1 MNLGENK
8 PLGAA
13 PPDVFS
19 LVASD
24 THTWLYISFTHIL
37 LHYSN
42 TGFSFIW
49 GIYIWILFENYM
61 NKRGSGRTPI
71 DGLILFEQR
80 VNCLN
85 TPLMLMQLLW
95 ISNLLPLR
103 GLGNNVGIT
112 ALGLTMQAVV
122 GLTGA
127 HRNIG
132 GLLIA
137 ILR

>member
-1 MNLGENK
+1 MKKLG
-8 PLGAA
+8 
-13 PPDVFS
+13 S
-19 LVASD
+19 S
-24 THTWLYISFTHIL
+24 
-37 LHYSN
+37 
-42 TGFSFIW
+42 
-49 GIYIWILFENYM
+49 
-61 NKRGSGRTPI
+61 RTPI

-85 TPLMLMQLLW
+85 TPLVLMQLFW

-103 GLGNNVGIT
+103 GMGENVWITSLGF
-112 ALGLTMQAVV
+112 AMQAII

-127 HRNIG
+127 HRAIG